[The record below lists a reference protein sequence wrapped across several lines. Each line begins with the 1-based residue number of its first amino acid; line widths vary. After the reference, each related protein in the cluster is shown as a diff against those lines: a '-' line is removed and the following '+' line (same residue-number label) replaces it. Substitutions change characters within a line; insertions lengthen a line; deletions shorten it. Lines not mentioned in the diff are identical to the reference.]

1 MSLHFARYKRWVDDQ
16 RKEREIAGRKVLYH
30 LEDAESMQR
39 KHEALLQQHSQISG
53 RYALQP
59 GQEVTREIRDVAT
72 KILGDAGA
80 RLVDN
85 MPPWISLYSRL
96 QLIMESVEADHRAQ
110 GGNKAGTRRAP
121 TKQLLYSGRYQRPEL
136 DRKGLCSQQAARVLR
151 QRWEELAEIFDC
163 VGDDAIA
170 TIHTK
175 QFWAKTKRGGVFS
188 SCGTRA

>member
-1 MSLHFARYKRWVDDQ
+1 MQPAIMYDLDPNDLTIVWAY
-16 RKEREIAGRKVLYH
+16 YMCH
-30 LEDAESMQR
+30 LAD
-39 KHEALLQQHSQISG
+39 L
-53 RYALQP
+53 
-59 GQEVTREIRDVAT
+59 VTREIRDVAT

-151 QRWEELAEIFDC
+151 QRWEELAEILDC

-188 SCGTRA
+188 SYNASESSCGTRA